1 MSKTLSSYILFLYCF
16 VSSCLFVLVVLG
28 RNENPDPITPL
39 ASEEYIT
46 GLPES
51 FYIQDTWSHTGHR
64 LSSRFKKKKKTLQ
77 LIDMFPSFSRKV
89 I

>member
-1 MSKTLSSYILFLYCF
+1 MSKTLLSYILFLYCF

-39 ASEEYIT
+39 ATEEYIT
-46 GLPES
+46 GLSES

-64 LSSRFKKKKKTLQ
+64 LPSQFKKKTLQ